1 MARTRQRRA
10 AIKRAEVALGIR
22 WTMPAGVTAKRIY
35 AASPFVRIE
44 LVRGGV
50 PASFVANLSQ
60 AMKVSR
66 ERIYRTMGLPRA
78 TVERKV
84 REEQSLNAEESGRN
98 SCRGP
103 DASGARPSTSRSYLA
118 PVSSHEA
125 WPGCD
130 YSALYRSLPTCG

>member
-1 MARTRQRRA
+1 MARTSHVRA
-10 AIKRAEVALGIR
+10 AIKRAEVARGIR

-78 TVERKV
+78 TVERNV

-103 DASGARPSTSRSYLA
+103 PGNSGSPHLARHHRLERS
-118 PVSSHEA
+118 V
-125 WPGCD
+125 
-130 YSALYRSLPTCG
+130 RPTHISGR